1 MKRIEFKYHPNLY
14 NDEIT
19 DFGTREKPFSWQE
32 DSNWEETLLKV
43 KRLIQGYLESG
54 RYSEKMRALDGVA
67 CGFTDGDLEILYTK
81 R

>member
-1 MKRIEFKYHPNLY
+1 MAGR
-14 NDEIT
+14 
-19 DFGTREKPFSWQE
+19 QE